1 MDDFDVA
8 SLAAYLH
15 LMPAQIAKLA
25 ERGKIPGRRVG
36 GEWVFSRP
44 EIHHWLEERIGVSDD
59 DELAT
64 METNLERA
72 DQSGVD
78 LELSDLLLSESIA
91 IPLQARTRKK
101 VITAMCELAAST
113 GMLWDPTK
121 MSEAVTAREELQSTA
136 LDIGVALLHPRR
148 PQSSILA
155 QTVIALGITATGIPF
170 GGAHGQL
177 TDVFFLIA
185 STSDQ
190 EHLRVLARLARVIND
205 PDWLAELRSAEDPKA
220 ARKLVVDRDIE
231 LSS

>member
-15 LMPAQIAKLA
+15 LMPAQISKLA

-59 DELAT
+59 EELAT

-72 DQSGVD
+72 DQSGIE
-78 LELSDLLLSESIA
+78 LELAEYLLPEGIE

-101 VITAMCELAAST
+101 VITAMCDLAALT
-113 GMLWDPTK
+113 GMLWDPAK
-121 MSEAVTAREELQSTA
+121 MSEAVTAREDLQSTA

-155 QTVIALGITATGIPF
+155 QAVITLGITATGIPF

-205 PDWLAELRSAEDPKA
+205 SEWLAELRAAEDPKA
-220 ARKLVVDRDIE
+220 ARKLIVDRDIE